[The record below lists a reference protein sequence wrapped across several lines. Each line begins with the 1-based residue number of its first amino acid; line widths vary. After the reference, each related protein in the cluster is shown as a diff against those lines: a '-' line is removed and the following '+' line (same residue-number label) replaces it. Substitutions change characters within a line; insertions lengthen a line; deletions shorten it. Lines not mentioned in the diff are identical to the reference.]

1 MKNVAM
7 MTTMVQLVRGAWWCA
22 LAALLATLSCGCE
35 SPNQRGGSVAPLQGT
50 GAAETSPLSA
60 DAVRIG
66 DKVEITF
73 SDIPE
78 VYPIMVQRVREDGSI
93 TLPLGVRV
101 EAAGKK
107 ATELQD
113 AIVNAYVPKYF
124 KRLSVAVRL
133 EERVFYVGGQ
143 VRAPNRYVFLGEMTV
158 LGAIKVA
165 GDFTEFAKRTAV
177 KVTRADGTEIK
188 VDCKKAL
195 KNSKYDLPVFPGD
208 KIDVPRRV
216 LWE

>member
-1 MKNVAM
+1 M
-7 MTTMVQLVRGAWWCA
+7 MTTVRALGRGWVLGLAVLIAW
-22 LAALLATLSCGCE
+22 LGTSCGTTQGPVG
-35 SPNQRGGSVAPLQGT
+35 STGPVGGTLGDALPLG
-50 GAAETSPLSA
+50 P
-60 DAVRIG
+60 DIVRVG
-66 DKVEITF
+66 DKIEISF

-78 VYPIMVQRVREDGSI
+78 YYPTMTQRVREDGSI

-101 EAAGKK
+101 EAASKK
-107 ATELQD
+107 AAELQD
-113 AIVNAYVPKYF
+113 AIQQAYVPKYF
-124 KRLSVAVRL
+124 KRLTVAVKL
-133 EERVFYVGGQ
+133 EERMFYVGGQ
-143 VRAPNRYVFLGEMTV
+143 VRSPNRYVFLGEMTV

-195 KNSKYDLPVFPGD
+195 KNSRYDLPVYPGD

-216 LWE
+216 LWD

>member
-1 MKNVAM
+1 M
-7 MTTMVQLVRGAWWCA
+7 MTMTVRLFRCGWVCG
-22 LAALLATLSCGCE
+22 LAALVAILCGGCGT
-35 SPNQRGGSVAPLQGT
+35 PDPGGGEPVAPMI
-50 GAAETSPLSA
+50 GASAEILPLSA
-60 DAVRIG
+60 DAVRVG
-66 DKVEITF
+66 DKIEIAF

-78 VYPIMVQRVREDGSI
+78 MFPVMVQRVREDGSI

-101 EAAGKK
+101 EAANKK

-113 AIVNAYVPKYF
+113 AIVQAYVPKYF
-124 KRLSVAVRL
+124 KRLSVSVRL

-143 VRAPNRYVFLGEMTV
+143 VRQPNRYVFLGEMTV
-158 LGAIKVA
+158 LGAVKVA

-177 KVTRADGTEIK
+177 KVTRADGTEIT

-195 KNSKYDLPVFPGD
+195 KNSKHDLPIYPGD

-216 LWE
+216 LWD

>member
-1 MKNVAM
+1 M
-7 MTTMVQLVRGAWWCA
+7 MTTMVQLFRGRWWCA
-22 LAALLATLSCGCE
+22 LAALLAALSCGCE
-35 SPNQRGGSVAPLQGT
+35 SPPSQGGGSGYVPAQDARL
-50 GAAETSPLSA
+50 AETSSLSA

-78 VYPIMVQRVREDGSI
+78 IYPIMVQRVREDGSI

-101 EAAGKK
+101 EAANKK

-143 VRAPNRYVFLGEMTV
+143 VRSPNRYVFLGEMTV

-216 LWE
+216 LWD

>member
-1 MKNVAM
+1 M
-7 MTTMVQLVRGAWWCA
+7 MTTMVQLVRGWRWCA
-22 LAALLATLSCGCE
+22 LAVLLAALSCGCQ
-35 SPNQRGGSVAPLQGT
+35 SPSQGGGSVPVGSA
-50 GAAETSPLSA
+50 GAAEAPPLSA

-78 VYPIMVQRVREDGSI
+78 VYPVMVQRVREDGSI

-101 EAAGKK
+101 EAADKK

-124 KRLSVAVRL
+124 KRLTVAVRL

-143 VRAPNRYVFLGEMTV
+143 VRSPNRYVFLGEMTV

-165 GDFTEFAKRTAV
+165 GDFTEFARRTAV
-177 KVTRADGTEIK
+177 KVTCADGTEIK

-208 KIDVPRRV
+208 KIDVPRRM

>member
-1 MKNVAM
+1 LKDVAM
-7 MTTMVQLVRGAWWCA
+7 MTTMVQLVRGGWWCA
-22 LAALLATLSCGCE
+22 LAALLAALSCGCE
-35 SPNQRGGSVAPLQGT
+35 SPNQGGGSVAPVQDAGPAQT
-50 GAAETSPLSA
+50 PPLSA
-60 DAVRIG
+60 DAVQIG

-101 EAAGKK
+101 EAANKK

-124 KRLSVAVRL
+124 KRLTVAVRL